1 VTSALPSSAVG
12 EIDLLSVKQRLV
24 SACHILARE
33 GHGSGLAGQLS
44 VRTGDDSLITLVL
57 GYGLEEVNFDRLVQV
72 DFDLNPKDSVLQ
84 PNPATRFHSWVYR
97 ARPDVMAIVHTHPPA
112 LSAFSML
119 GIPLPIAHMDACS
132 LYDDCAYLPQWPGVP
147 VHDEE
152 GRIISRALG
161 AKSSAILAGHGY
173 IATGAS
179 IEYATYRAVFL
190 ERAAKLFLAAN
201 PCGELQRLDPDAALE
216 ARKFLLQP
224 RIVQATF
231 DYWSRMAAHVSGDQ

>member
-1 VTSALPSSAVG
+1 MM
-12 EIDLLSVKQRLV
+12 SVSLFSRAEQDSLAAKRQLV

-44 VRTGDDSLITLVL
+44 IRTGENSLVTLAM
-57 GYGLEEVNFDRLVQV
+57 GFGLEELTIERLVEV
-72 DFDLNPKDSVLQ
+72 DFELNTTHKTLR

-112 LSAFSML
+112 LSAFSTL
-119 GIPLPIAHMDACS
+119 GVPLPIAHMDACS
-132 LYDDCAYLPQWPGVP
+132 LYDDCGFLERWPGVP

-152 GRIISRALG
+152 GRIISQALG
-161 AKSSAILAGHGY
+161 NKPSAILAGHGY
-173 IATGAS
+173 IATGES

-190 ERAAKLFLAAN
+190 ERAARMYLSAR
-201 PCGELQRLDPDAALE
+201 PCGELQPLDHMSAIE
-216 ARKFLLQP
+216 AREFLLQP

-231 DYWSRMAAHVSGDQ
+231 SYWSRFAHERYSLN